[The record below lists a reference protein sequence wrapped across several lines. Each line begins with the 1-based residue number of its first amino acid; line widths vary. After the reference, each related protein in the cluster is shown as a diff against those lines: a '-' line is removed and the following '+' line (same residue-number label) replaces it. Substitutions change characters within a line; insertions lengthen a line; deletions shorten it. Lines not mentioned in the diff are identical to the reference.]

1 MLLIKSSA
9 HQTEGKRLFCP
20 RRPQIWKL
28 ALPKQYFTYMTHHHI
43 LLNLKATVYLLYYMK
58 KQWLANVYVYS
69 SCRRDWGSSCIS
81 CRITV
86 KHGVKQAARLTQL
99 GDTRKTLE
107 WTGTDYTGLQ
117 HNRVNKSS
125 FKIIQHYIKQV
136 WLSCHLTACCRVS
149 PKHTHSANHPCY

>member
-9 HQTEGKRLFCP
+9 HQTPDP
-20 RRPQIWKL
+20 RSENWHCQNSISHTW
-28 ALPKQYFTYMTHHHI
+28 HI
-43 LLNLKATVYLLYYMK
+43 TTCSLNLKATVYLLYYMK

-69 SCRRDWGSSCIS
+69 NCRRDWGSSCIS

-86 KHGVKQAARLTQL
+86 KHAVKQAARLTQL

-117 HNRVNKSS
+117 HNRVNNSP

-136 WLSCHLTACCRVS
+136 WLSCHLSACCRVS